1 MDSNSRSEELKRKD
15 SELTQQWLQTLSQM
29 QNQHMNTAQNRISV
43 PNAYAL
49 QQPMSHRQRYFL
61 SPTTEESIKIV
72 GVDREQL
79 SCQSDDSQCSSVE
92 SVLELRR
99 PDPEEVLSSLGFGP
113 PINSI
118 NERRRIPARFCQPS
132 KLLPHI
138 DVNKF
143 LEKYYG
149 ESYTNYSMSLPASP
163 IKHKVKSPEKN

>member
-61 SPTTEESIKIV
+61 
-72 GVDREQL
+72 REQL